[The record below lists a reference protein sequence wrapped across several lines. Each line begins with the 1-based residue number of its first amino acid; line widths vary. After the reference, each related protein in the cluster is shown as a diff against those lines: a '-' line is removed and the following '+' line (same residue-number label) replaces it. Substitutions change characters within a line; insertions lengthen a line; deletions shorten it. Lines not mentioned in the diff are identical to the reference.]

1 MNRRLTIAIIGL
13 VLLLLALVRASTGAM
28 SNPFSDLRALGV
40 WVGAFLTL
48 CILSFLYNDNPFFKF
63 AEALFV
69 GVSAAY
75 WMVLAFWRAIVPN
88 LLGNVAP
95 EIPVALFGIQL
106 PTDIPASQ
114 RLTYCVPLLLGLL
127 LLARLHPR
135 GQKLGTWAIA
145 FTIGTTAGLRLI
157 SYLQSDFMG
166 QITNGIAPL
175 VALGDHGFDAAGTLS
190 ALVLTG
196 GTLCA
201 LAYFYFSREQKG
213 GLGVA
218 SRIGIW
224 VLMVTFG
231 AGFGFTVMGRVA
243 LIVGRMEFLLHD
255 WLGVI

>member
-1 MNRRLTIAIIGL
+1 MNRRLVIAIVAL
-13 VLLLLALVRASTGAM
+13 SLLLLALVRASTGAM
-28 SNPFSDLRALGV
+28 SNPFADVQGFGTWLA
-40 WVGAFLTL
+40 AFLTL
-48 CILSFLYNDNPFFKF
+48 CMLSFLYNDNPFFKF

-95 EIPVALFGIQL
+95 EIPAALFGIHL
-106 PTDIPASQ
+106 PTDISLAQ

-127 LLARLHPR
+127 LLARLHPK
-135 GQKLGTWAIA
+135 GHHLGTWAIA

-175 VALGDHGFDAAGTLS
+175 VALQDGAFDAGRTFS
-190 ALVLTG
+190 ALVLAG
-196 GTLCA
+196 GTLCS

-213 GLGVA
+213 ALGVA

-255 WLGVI
+255 WLGVM